1 MLGEGEWKTKKH
13 GADYRRLWRKVHL
26 RNEKR
31 PDNSGRFLLLLPLY
45 LAICASCKDSL
56 MNES

>member
-13 GADYRRLWRKVHL
+13 GADYRRHWRKVHL

-31 PDNSGRFLLLLPLY
+31 PDNSGRFLLLLLLY
-45 LAICASCKDSL
+45 LTICASCKDSL